1 MSWISGL
8 FKGKTA
14 NFRVILVLKTF
25 STMLDNLTQQYRW
38 IYTRILGA
46 DALQIGYISS
56 LSGVVS
62 AIISVPAGWSADI
75 QDLKKVII
83 FTQILNLSIP
93 LIYAIAWNWQ
103 MVIPAVVLSSAVT
116 HLMWS
121 NVNISIA
128 NSTTDEE
135 RGSGFA
141 LIQSFSQVSAIFS
154 PLIAGY
160 VIQAQSGINTQ
171 SIRPL
176 FYAQFIGSCML
187 CFYVFKKFKNPS
199 SLRMTSRR
207 SFISDIKDIF
217 KDNTNLK
224 RFIIVR
230 CLMSFINSLVGAF
243 TMVFASEIKG
253 ASVLTIGAM
262 VTAQMIVAAVVA
274 IPLGRFSDRFGR
286 KPTIYLQEVSLC
298 IQYFLLILAPMGKPE
313 YLITAWVIGGISMG
327 GMGWSTIIMEMV
339 PADQRGRWGGI
350 SQLFNGVALI
360 PGSILGGL
368 LWDRFNPESPFIA
381 YICITVFILM
391 PIFTTIPETLRRKK
405 IVRTSL

>member
-1 MSWISGL
+1 LSWISGL

>member
-1 MSWISGL
+1 
-8 FKGKTA
+8 
-14 NFRVILVLKTF
+14 
-25 STMLDNLTQQYRW
+25 MLDNLTQQYRW